1 MREKMLAGDVCN
13 RIVVIAERGLSLV
26 LAAQLMRK
34 RHVGC
39 LVVVETEALRERR
52 ERA

>member
-13 RIVVIAERGLSLV
+13 RIVVIAERSLSLV
-26 LAAQLMRK
+26 QATRLMRQ

-39 LVVVETEALRERR
+39 QGLWSA
-52 ERA
+52 

>member
-39 LVVVETEALRERR
+39 LVVETEALRERR